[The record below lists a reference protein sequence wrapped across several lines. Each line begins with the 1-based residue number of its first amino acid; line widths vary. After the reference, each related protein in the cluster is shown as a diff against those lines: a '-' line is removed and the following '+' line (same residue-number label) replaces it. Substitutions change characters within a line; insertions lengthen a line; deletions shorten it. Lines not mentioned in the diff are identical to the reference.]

1 MVANDKLES
10 IKDESSKNV
19 TIYRNRQQD
28 INELGPVVEHNKKTL
43 KGNRLKLQARE
54 KNAETLK
61 IYTYVALTILILIT
75 VFAFTIIIMPL
86 DKFTKVLLTIVL
98 VFIAVCNTYV
108 LMYFFDNKKLFETFE
123 TNEII
128 DLSEH
133 DLNTYKKMNMIETFV
148 MNTKAY
154 NSGISTAPLE
164 CLDAAYNYLVQ
175 TENNNILLESNSIYS
190 NTNQSLYKEIAY
202 YNEVSTEL
210 ENSGQK
216 VNSIYKS
223 TYIEQIKYKSTIQL
237 FITFTIIIAAF
248 TLSYVFLESL
258 DITGSSYTIISWITG
273 IFLVISIFIY
283 LLEIN
288 MRVHT
293 DPRKIY
299 WGKTTKKIE

>member
-1 MVANDKLES
+1 
-10 IKDESSKNV
+10 
-19 TIYRNRQQD
+19 
-28 INELGPVVEHNKKTL
+28 
-43 KGNRLKLQARE
+43 
-54 KNAETLK
+54 
-61 IYTYVALTILILIT
+61 
-75 VFAFTIIIMPL
+75 
-86 DKFTKVLLTIVL
+86 
-98 VFIAVCNTYV
+98 
-108 LMYFFDNKKLFETFE
+108 MYFFDNKKLFETFE

-154 NSGISTAPLE
+154 NSGISTAPLG

-175 TENNNILLESNSIYS
+175 TENNNILLESNSIYA
-190 NTNQSLYKEIAY
+190 NTNHALNKEISY
-202 YNEVSTEL
+202 YNDVSTQL

-223 TYIEQIKYKSTIQL
+223 SYIEQIKYKSTIQL
-237 FITFTIIIAAF
+237 FISFTIIIAAF
-248 TLSYVFLESL
+248 TLAYVFLESL

-299 WGKTTKKIE
+299 WGKITKKIE